1 MFFEIAVL
9 KNFRKIHRKTPVL
22 NFPCNKVASPVAF
35 FKNDSGTGVL
45 L

>member
-22 NFPCNKVASPVAF
+22 NFPCNKVARPVAF
-35 FKNDSGTGVL
+35 FKNDSSTGVL